1 MRDRT
6 VNAQGFNRVTRPAMP
21 VVYDIGSM
29 TIGSV
34 LEVATDTGSRYWIT
48 RVAGTYRNTTLVYGV
63 SVTTDSHSSGRSY
76 LPPRECYIQRFIRH
90 GGTISMSGTGVKET
104 SSVVSWRML

>member
-1 MRDRT
+1 MSDRT
-6 VNAQGFNRVTRPAMP
+6 VNAQDYFNGRVTRPAMP

-29 TIGSV
+29 TTGSV
-34 LEVATDTGSRYWIT
+34 LEVTTHTGSRYWIT

-76 LPPRECYIQRFIRH
+76 LPPP
-90 GGTISMSGTGVKET
+90 
-104 SSVVSWRML
+104 